1 MRNVI
6 RFCSVLYPVL
16 YPFNTDYDICNA
28 ANLDLYFFLRRGGGS
43 YSVFCNEK
51 REKDNIIN

>member
-28 ANLDLYFFLRRGGGS
+28 ANLDLYFFLRWGGGS
-43 YSVFCNEK
+43 YSVF
-51 REKDNIIN
+51 